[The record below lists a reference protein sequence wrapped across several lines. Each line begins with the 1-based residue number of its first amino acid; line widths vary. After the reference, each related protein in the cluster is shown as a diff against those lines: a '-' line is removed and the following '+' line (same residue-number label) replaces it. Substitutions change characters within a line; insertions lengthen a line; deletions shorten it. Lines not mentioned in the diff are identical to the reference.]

1 MDVETQ
7 LEMENK
13 KQYFVEDNCRYMV
26 MLQLNE
32 ASRSFNLNFQKVLQ
46 VK

>member
-7 LEMENK
+7 LEIK
-13 KQYFVEDNCRYMV
+13 KIKNIIKYRVIVGIWQ
-26 MLQLNE
+26 NE

>member
-7 LEMENK
+7 LEIK
-13 KQYFVEDNCRYMV
+13 KIKNIIKYRVIVGIWQW
-26 MLQLNE
+26 NE